1 MLRLRTLGS
10 VYLTRNGEL
19 LTGAAGQRR
28 LLAILAVLAA
38 AGERGI
44 SRDQL
49 LGLLWAEGE
58 PEKSRH
64 ALTQSL
70 YHIRTALGIER
81 IFLSGAN
88 LRLNATA
95 VSSDVGDFERA
106 VLEGRHADAA
116 GLYGGPFLDGF
127 YLNGDPAFE
136 FWVATQRDRLAR
148 SYASAL
154 ETLAAR
160 AHTDGDAHAERR
172 WRAARADHDP
182 LDGASVAQ
190 LLAVMI
196 AAGDHAGALQRARS
210 YETRLHEELELPPD
224 EAVVEL
230 MDDLRRRT
238 ARSSQSVAAVESADS
253 ARVEPLAM
261 ARADRA
267 GVQFVVTERPNSSA
281 RRVLWGGLACAAAAS
296 LLVARVARSHLAH
309 DRAVIAEQT
318 ILVTPFAVDTTD
330 ATAAYVREGLLD
342 LLSTRVADADTK
354 RVADPAHVLRAWRE
368 AGFTPESSLSV
379 SAASRLASS
388 LDADEA
394 VTGSLRADGAGITV
408 EASLIDVPHSRIKS
422 SATVHGSADS
432 LMTLA
437 DRVLAGLIL
446 PEAGESVATSQPPS
460 VSATALRAYVAGRI
474 AYREGNYHGAMRA
487 YTRALAD
494 NPNFALAAFGLAL
507 SADHANAGEQHDR
520 SLAIAWARQ
529 DELPPADRA
538 FLHAFAGPRYP
549 QPSSASETLDAWE
562 HAVRVAPDRA
572 DGWYELGESFYYD
585 AEVLGLHD
593 GPERAAVAFQRALK
607 LDSAF
612 APSRRMML
620 LLLARRGDVA
630 ALRRLV
636 PDEPARDTGDAMNV
650 FTRWRVAMALH
661 EERWLT
667 HVRRE
672 FNDAPAS
679 ALRAIAMTSQFDG
692 VSTEDG
698 DRALEILRHRPLSD
712 EEQIDVALARHSRAL
727 TRGDYAGALAITTEL
742 GAIQPA
748 LHPQLRLRVLDG
760 LYGGVNHG
768 AAAAA
773 AATLERFTAA
783 ARPVTAA
790 DSALHVADLC
800 VIGQWRLALGDT
812 SGARAVLR
820 PLREGGAPRVPVGG
834 VAANPLSCAELID
847 ASLAIAEYGKRAQDR
862 LAHLDSLMLSG
873 PAVGD
878 AMRYANMVVARE
890 YDAVGD
896 PRKGLAALQRR
907 SYMRGWPRYKAM
919 GLRLQIRL
927 AAEVGDTATV
937 RSATERLN
945 AAR

>member
-10 VYLTRNGEL
+10 VFLTRDCEV

-70 YHIRTALGIER
+70 YHIRTALRIER
-81 IFLSGAN
+81 IFLSGAT
-88 LRLNATA
+88 LRLNPDV

-106 VLEGRHADAA
+106 LFDGRHADAA
-116 GLYGGPFLDGF
+116 GQYGGPFLDGF

-148 SYASAL
+148 SYASVL
-154 ETLAAR
+154 DTLALR
-160 AHTDGDAHAERR
+160 AHNEGDARAERR
-172 WRAARADHDP
+172 WRSARADHDP

-190 LLAVMI
+190 LLTVMI

-210 YETRLHEELELPPD
+210 YETRMQEELELPPD
-224 EAVVEL
+224 DAVVEL
-230 MDDLRRRT
+230 MDDLRRRAARATQAAPIELEPTESAQAEAVAT
-238 ARSSQSVAAVESADS
+238 ARVDGASAQ
-253 ARVEPLAM
+253 M
-261 ARADRA
+261 
-267 GVQFVVTERPNSSA
+267 VVTDRPNTSA
-281 RRVLWGGLACAAAAS
+281 RRVLWGALGCAAAAS
-296 LLVARVARSHLAH
+296 MLVARVARSHLAH

-318 ILVTPFAVDTTD
+318 ILVTPFAVDTAD

-354 RVADPAHVLRAWRE
+354 RVADPAHVLHAWRE
-368 AGFTPESSLSV
+368 AGFTPESALSV
-379 SAASRLASS
+379 TAASRLASS

-394 VTGSLRADGAGITV
+394 VTGSVRAEGTGIVV
-408 EASLIDVPHSRIKS
+408 EASLIDVPHARIKS
-422 SATVHGSADS
+422 SATVRGSADS

-437 DRVLAGLIL
+437 DRVMAGLIL
-446 PEAGESVATSQPPS
+446 PEAGESMAMSQPPS

-520 SLAIAWARQ
+520 SLAIAWTRQ
-529 DELPPADRA
+529 AELPPADRA
-538 FLHAFAGPRYP
+538 FLRAFAGPRYP
-549 QPSSASETLDAWE
+549 EPSSASETLDAWE

-607 LDSAF
+607 LDSSF
-612 APSRRMML
+612 APSRRMMV
-620 LLLARRGDVA
+620 LLLARRGDTA

-636 PDEPARDTGDAMNV
+636 RDEPERDTADAMNV
-650 FTRWRVAMALH
+650 FMRWRVAMALH
-661 EERWLT
+661 EARWIT
-667 HVRRE
+667 HVRRD

-712 EEQIDVALARHSRAL
+712 AEQADVALARHSRAL

-742 GAIQPA
+742 GTIQPA

-760 LYGGVNHG
+760 LYGGVNRG
-768 AAAAA
+768 PAAAA
-773 AATLERFTAA
+773 AATLERFVAA
-783 ARPVTAA
+783 TRPVSAA
-790 DSALHVADLC
+790 DSALRVADLC
-800 VIGQWRLALGDT
+800 VIGQWRLSLGDT

-820 PLREGGAPRVPVGG
+820 PLRDGGAPRVPVG

-847 ASLAIAEYGKRAQDR
+847 ASLAIAEFGKRAQDR

-927 AAEVGDTATV
+927 ATELGDTAIV